1 MWMFFLLK
9 VFLLNMQVE
18 FVDATMGTNVPKQFI
33 PAVEKGFRMMVNKGL
48 LSGHKI
54 AGVRFTIQD
63 GANHIVDSNEISF
76 ILAAQGAMKQVIVFF
91 LIKSLTTA
99 WEK

>member
-1 MWMFFLLK
+1 M
-9 VFLLNMQVE
+9 E

-63 GANHIVDSNEISF
+63 GANHVVDSNEISF
-76 ILAAQGAMKQVIVFF
+76 ILAAQGAVKQVTGIKLSRFSYYFDDGFF
-91 LIKSLTTA
+91 FFTRFTK
-99 WEK
+99 WETGTF

>member
-1 MWMFFLLK
+1 MFFLLK

-91 LIKSLTTA
+91 SYQIINDCVGK
-99 WEK
+99 

>member
-1 MWMFFLLK
+1 MFFLLK

>member
-1 MWMFFLLK
+1 MFFLLK

-99 WEK
+99 WENDS